1 MIIDIL
7 FFATLIFACFRGI
20 TKGFILGIFSLV
32 GFIIGLAA
40 ALKMSVAMSA
50 YLQKSGI
57 TFKWLSFLSFILV
70 FILTSLLIMLGARL
84 IKSALKLVML
94 GWLDRLGGV
103 ILYAIL
109 YLVIFS
115 VFLFFAVR
123 VNLFKPQTI
132 TESFTYAYIAPW
144 GPKVIDNFAKVLPF
158 FKDMFV
164 DLEDFFGSVVRKSA

>member
-1 MIIDIL
+1 MIIDIF

-20 TKGFILGIFSLV
+20 TKGCILGIFSLV

-40 ALKMSVAMSA
+40 ALKMSVVMSA
-50 YLQKSGI
+50 YLQNSGI
-57 TFKWLSFLSFILV
+57 TLKWLPFLSFILV
-70 FILTSLLIMLGARL
+70 FILTSLLIMIGARL
-84 IKSALKLVML
+84 LKSALKLVML

-123 VNLFKPQTI
+123 VDLFKPQTI
-132 TESFTYAYIAPW
+132 SESFTYTYISPW

-164 DLEDFFGSVVRKSA
+164 DLEDFFGFVVKKSA